1 MTKIGL
7 IDYYLAEWHAENYP
21 AWLRRYNSEH
31 GTDFE
36 IAFAYGELEA
46 SPRSGKTT
54 AEWCREFGA
63 AACGSVAE
71 VCEKSDVL
79 MILAPSNPEKHL
91 AYAKIVLPYGKPTY
105 IDKTF
110 APDFATAT
118 EIFALAKAYGTP
130 FFSSSALRFAT
141 ELDGIAHA
149 GNVIVTGGGSDF
161 AEYLIH
167 PLEMAVKLLGAGA
180 LRVRTERQ
188 GGQYLVR
195 AEWTDGRFATVVFA
209 PKAEFSAE
217 VEAADGTHLHKSVRS
232 EYFYALISDIC
243 RFWKERTPS
252 FDPAETLEIAAL
264 REAAL
269 NSRGEW
275 VPVLREGAR

>member
-1 MTKIGL
+1 
-7 IDYYLAEWHAENYP
+7 
-21 AWLRRYNSEH
+21 
-31 GTDFE
+31 
-36 IAFAYGELEA
+36 
-46 SPRSGKTT
+46 
-54 AEWCREFGA
+54 
-63 AACGSVAE
+63 
-71 VCEKSDVL
+71 
-79 MILAPSNPEKHL
+79 
-91 AYAKIVLPYGKPTY
+91 
-105 IDKTF
+105 
-110 APDFATAT
+110 
-118 EIFALAKAYGTP
+118 
-130 FFSSSALRFAT
+130 
-141 ELDGIAHA
+141 
-149 GNVIVTGGGSDF
+149 
-161 AEYLIH
+161 
-167 PLEMAVKLLGAGA
+167 MAVKLLGAGA

-195 AEWTDGRFATVVFA
+195 AEWTGGRFATVVFA

-217 VEAADGTHLHKSVRS
+217 VETADGTHLHKSVRS